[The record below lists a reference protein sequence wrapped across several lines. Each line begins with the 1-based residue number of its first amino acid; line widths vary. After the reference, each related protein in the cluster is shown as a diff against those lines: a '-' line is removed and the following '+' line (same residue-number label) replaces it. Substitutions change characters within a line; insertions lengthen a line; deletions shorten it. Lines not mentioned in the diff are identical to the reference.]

1 MSLYK
6 RSAKKFNRLSFMSN
20 CSYYTNAKFD
30 TNKLGFEKIL
40 NKLAYRE
47 LASND
52 VYDSL
57 NIKL

>member
-1 MSLYK
+1 
-6 RSAKKFNRLSFMSN
+6 MSN

-40 NKLAYRE
+40 DKLAYRE